1 MTKFNPLHI
10 RRCCRSCFAACCLIA
25 SNLSLADHPTLG
37 LQQEA
42 AGSITTLS
50 AITLPKGSGTLG
62 FESQFI
68 ANDEISDADL
78 SHYAESDEE
87 VHSTD
92 GVYNISLNAAYG
104 ASDNLTLGLNLPYV
118 SRINIREGAHHA
130 AEEAEH
136 PHEAEEAESHA
147 AEHGAAE
154 ANEIEVLGDSSGI
167 GDLTLY
173 GQYRFFGQLD
183 SDFHAAALFGVK
195 APTGKTDISTVDG
208 HLFESEHQPGS
219 GSWDVLTGLIVTRQW
234 SRLTLD
240 SNILYA
246 FANDGSQDTNQGDIF
261 NYNFALS
268 YRLQSV
274 PTHSHHGAHSDSAA
288 NRGFWDFA
296 VELNGEWRDQV
307 IVGGKRKQHT
317 GGNIIYVAPSVRYG
331 RDNGFS
337 AYLSVGLP
345 AVKSLNG
352 IQSEPSMRVFA
363 GISFGISGSP

>member
-1 MTKFNPLHI
+1 MTKSNLLHM
-10 RRCCRSCFAACCLIA
+10 RKCYRSCFVACYLIA

-78 SHYAESDEE
+78 SDYAESDEE

-92 GVYNISLNAAYG
+92 AVYNISLNAAFG
-104 ASDNLTLGLNLPYV
+104 ATDNLTLGLNFPYV
-118 SRINIREGAHHA
+118 SRINIREGADHA
-130 AEEAEH
+130 AEEVEH
-136 PHEAEEAESHA
+136 PHA
-147 AEHGAAE
+147 ADHGAAG
-154 ANEIEVLGDSSGI
+154 ANEVAVLGDSSGI
-167 GDLTLY
+167 GDATLY
-173 GQYRFFGQLD
+173 GQYRFLGYLD
-183 SDFHAAALFGVK
+183 SDFHASALFGVK
-195 APTGKTDISTVDG
+195 TPTGKTDVRTIDG
-208 HLFESEHQPGS
+208 QLFESEHQPGS

-274 PTHSHHGAHSDSAA
+274 PAHSHHGAHRDAA
-288 NRGFWDFA
+288 AKRGFWDVA
-296 VELNGEWRDQV
+296 IEINGEWRDQV
-307 IVGGKRKQHT
+307 IVGAERKRHT
-317 GGNIIYVAPSVRYG
+317 GGNIVYVAPSVRYG

-345 AVKSLNG
+345 ALKSLNG